1 MANSNDKKKPAPKPV
16 KKSPKTGGS
25 SPGSRGLGAYY
36 GGVKNNPAILPGVRE
51 Q

>member
-1 MANSNDKKKPAPKPV
+1 VSLDKKKPAPKKPT
-16 KKSPKTGGS
+16 KKSG
-25 SPGSRGLGAYY
+25 SPGSGGLGAFY